1 MEKERT
7 VINRMYRLQHEPKQ
21 PYNHMPLKLAAM
33 CGKLKIKKG
42 RATC

>member
-1 MEKERT
+1 MEKERST
-7 VINRMYRLQHEPKQ
+7 INKIYRVQHEPKQ
-21 PYNHMPLKLAAM
+21 PCNYMPLKLAAM